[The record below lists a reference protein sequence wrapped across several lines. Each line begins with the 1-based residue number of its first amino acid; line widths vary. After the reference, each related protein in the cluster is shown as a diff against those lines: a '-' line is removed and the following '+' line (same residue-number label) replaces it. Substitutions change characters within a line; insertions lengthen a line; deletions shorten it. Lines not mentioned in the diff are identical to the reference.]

1 MFANLFLSDLG
12 LYNEAVKITHE
23 FPQFFPL
30 GVVQHGWTI
39 LMAARELLKTIKG
52 GPWYLKEQFLWFL
65 IFNLFSEFHLPNF
78 IRYSSVP
85 FLTELAYWQFSPKF
99 SWRIISLAYGQIKCT
114 HKKIWLNSVFC
125 FINKKLMCCWSY
137 HSSSFSH
144 LSKHK
149 LGI

>member
-99 SWRIISLAYGQIKCT
+99 SWRIISLAYRTWLSDWTELNWTDGQIKCT
-114 HKKIWLNSVFC
+114 KKKIWLNSVFC
-125 FINKKLMCCWSY
+125 SY
-137 HSSSFSH
+137 
-144 LSKHK
+144 
-149 LGI
+149 